1 MIDRNFKEQS
11 AAPRVADL
19 YKSFKSVAVGNNA
32 DTDTV
37 TLTVLD
43 DGDIVYWYDLRT
55 FPKIPQQSSGTSI
68 VINKRQIQFDISD
81 NEKTVKPADP
91 RWQKVRVVL
100 HGTNPAPARYLF
112 DLHVIKN
119 NVNANVPIE
128 WISNSPFA
136 IADVDDPAFL
146 IRNLYSHLIF
156 DFHVLRSK
164 SIPTVAF
171 ASVVS
176 VTGGTTIR

>member
-19 YKSFKSVAVGNNA
+19 YKSFKSVTVSNDSN
-32 DTDTV
+32 TDTV
-37 TLTVLD
+37 TLSIVD
-43 DGDIVYWYDLRT
+43 DADIVYWYDLRA
-55 FPKIPQQSSGTSI
+55 FPKTPQQSSETSI

-81 NEKTVKPADP
+81 NTKTIKPADP
-91 RWQKVRVVL
+91 RWQKIRVIV
-100 HGTNPAPARYLF
+100 HGSHPTPARYLF

-119 NVNANVPIE
+119 NANANIPIE
-128 WISNSPFA
+128 WINNSPFA